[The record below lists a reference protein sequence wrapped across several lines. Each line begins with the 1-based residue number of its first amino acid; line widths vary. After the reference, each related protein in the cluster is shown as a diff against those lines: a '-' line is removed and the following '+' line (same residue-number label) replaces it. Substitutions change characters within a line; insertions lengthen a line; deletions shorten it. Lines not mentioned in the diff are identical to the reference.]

1 MAGGWQEAVAERL
14 AKEGFELDGGARRAV
29 VLGMMDAVA
38 YPLLANWLGWLAD
51 HSGDHDALAAGLGP
65 LGSALL
71 GRVEH
76 AAGEPVLA
84 SGWRSL
90 DADSFGNLVLL
101 VVATLK
107 YIDWRAV
114 QSGATAE
121 AGTAGGFHASADEAI
136 TDLVERTGRT
146 LEGEGDLA
154 GYLATLSPGSFVA
167 APLLELQEESE
178 RLGMGIFE

>member
-14 AKEGFELDGGARRAV
+14 AKEGFELDGGSRWAV

-51 HSGDHDALAAGLGP
+51 HSDDHDALAAALGP
-65 LGSALL
+65 LGADLL
-71 GRVEH
+71 ARVEQR
-76 AAGEPVLA
+76 AEEPVLA
-84 SGWRSL
+84 SAWRAL
-90 DADSFGNLVLL
+90 DDGGFGNLVLL

-114 QSGATAE
+114 QSGAA
-121 AGTAGGFHASADEAI
+121 AQGGTVGGFHASADQAI
-136 TDLVERTGRT
+136 TDLVERTGGN
-146 LEGEGDLA
+146 LETEGDLPA
-154 GYLATLSPGSFVA
+154 YLAALSPASFVA

-178 RLGMGIFE
+178 RLGMMIFE

>member
-1 MAGGWQEAVAERL
+1 MGGGWQEAVSERL

-51 HSGDHDALAAGLGP
+51 HSNDHDALASALGP
-65 LGSALL
+65 LGAALL
-71 GRVEH
+71 ARVE
-76 AAGEPVLA
+76 GRTDEPILA
-84 SGWRSL
+84 SGWRAL

-114 QSGATAE
+114 QSGAAAE
-121 AGTAGGFHASADEAI
+121 AGTAGGFHASADQAI
-136 TDLVERTGRT
+136 TDLVERTGLTMER
-146 LEGEGDLA
+146 EGDLA
-154 GYLATLSPGSFVA
+154 GYLAALSPANFVA
-167 APLLELQEESE
+167 APLAELQDESE
-178 RLGMGIFE
+178 RLGMDVFE

>member
-38 YPLLANWLGWLAD
+38 YPLLANWLGWLAGHAD
-51 HSGDHDALAAGLGP
+51 DHDALAAALGP

-71 GRVEH
+71 ARVERRV
-76 AAGEPVLA
+76 EDPVLA
-84 SGWRSL
+84 CSWRAM

-101 VVATLK
+101 VMATLK

-114 QSGATAE
+114 QSGAAAE
-121 AGTAGGFHASADEAI
+121 AGTADGFHANADQAI
-136 TDLVERTGRT
+136 TDLVERTGASMER
-146 LEGEGDLA
+146 EGDLA
-154 GYLATLSPGSFVA
+154 GYLAALTPASFVA
-167 APLLELQEESE
+167 APLLELQEESD
-178 RLGMGIFE
+178 RLGMGIFG